1 MASPG
6 ITEEPALRSPI
17 RVDQRS
23 FTSAALNSGSQAK
36 EQKLTGPTQFTQGT
50 GRRRLSG
57 VLAVALLG
65 AGLLASCGGDSSP
78 ASQDESGDKGPLVVA
93 FAIAKSG
100 PIAPYDTGSSDATMD
115 QIDEIN
121 AAGGLDGHRI
131 KVIQADTQSDK
142 NVSTNVANEL
152 VQKGAHVLIAS
163 CDFDYASPA
172 MIVGTGAGIP
182 SISLCGSD
190 TKLATKVLGPNTFTA
205 SPGLDAEAVIA
216 ADLAYDK
223 GFRKMY
229 LLQDESI
236 EYSKNIGRYAEAA
249 FKALGG
255 EVVGK
260 QTYQGG
266 PNTNIKAQVDKLAAD
281 PKGADFIEL
290 ASWNPGAST
299 ALRQIRAGGVE
310 LPIIGPVNIPGFTVQ
325 EIAGKISD
333 VYTPSFGCFDPCQGS
348 PWQSM
353 TDWAESYTEKH
364 GKIQL
369 NPTDAGV
376 WLADAIAAAYK
387 ESGYST
393 DGAKLG
399 KTLETMPPIDTFTGK
414 MRFATPKCH
423 KPTGWN
429 HALVEIQ
436 GGEQRYTGSA
446 AAEEIPDIG
455 DGNTCAGPVETFP
468 PAKG

>member
-1 MASPG
+1 MTRPTQLTQCG
-6 ITEEPALRSPI
+6 GRRQL
-17 RVDQRS
+17 
-23 FTSAALNSGSQAK
+23 SAAA
-36 EQKLTGPTQFTQGT
+36 
-50 GRRRLSG
+50 
-57 VLAVALLG
+57 VVALLT
-65 AGLLASCGGDSSP
+65 AGLLASCGGDSTS
-78 ASQDESGDKGPLVVA
+78 ASDEKKGGKGKGPLVVG
-93 FAIAKSG
+93 FAVAESG
-100 PIAPYDTGSSDATMD
+100 PIALYDTSTTDATLD
-115 QIDEIN
+115 QIAEIN
-121 AAGGLDGHRI
+121 ASGDLDGHEIETVRG
-131 KVIQADTQSDK
+131 DTQSDK
-142 NVSTNVANEL
+142 NVASNVANEL
-152 VQKGAHVLIAS
+152 LEKDAHVLITS
-163 CDFDYASPA
+163 CDFDFSGPA
-172 MIVGTGAGIP
+172 MIVGNGAGVP

-190 TKLATKVLGPNTFTA
+190 PKLGSKVLGPNTFTA
-205 SPGLDAEAVIA
+205 SPGSDAEAVIA
-216 ADLAYDK
+216 ANLAYDK

-229 LLQDESI
+229 LLQDESL
-236 EYSKNIGRYAEAA
+236 EYSKDVGRYAEAA

-266 PNTNIKAQVDKLAAD
+266 PNTNIKAQVDKLAAN
-281 PKGADFIEL
+281 PNGADFVEL

-299 ALRQIRAGGVE
+299 ALRQLRAGGVG
-310 LPIIGPVNIPGFTVQ
+310 LPIVGPVNIPGFTVQ

-353 TDWAESYTEKH
+353 TDWAASYTEKH
-364 GKIQL
+364 GKIQI

-387 ESGYST
+387 GSGYST
-393 DGAKLG
+393 DGGDLVKA
-399 KTLETMPPIDTFTGK
+399 LETMPPIDTFTGP
-414 MRFATPKCH
+414 MRFATPECH

-436 GGEQRYTGSA
+436 DGVQSYIGVA
-446 AAEEIPDIG
+446 AATEIPDIG